1 MSNDLQTAA
10 YDQLVRRVG
19 GLLGGGSKVTET
31 LSEVFPVLELEGG
44 PVELKFLRGWRL
56 GMGSATNAA
65 VAANFLLFQ
74 IFNPVGSG
82 QIIVPT
88 RMDIWSA
95 SAQDVGYAATDVAL
109 ATSVTNEE
117 QRDTRIGVSEATVG
131 QLRTA
136 AQVGAPTASGRLTL
150 VADTVFTLT
159 DLDGVFVLAPGTGV
173 TFFTTVLNTDFNMSF
188 LWRERQALDS
198 ELNFP

>member
-31 LSEVFPVLELEGG
+31 LSEVFPVLELENT
-44 PVELKFLRGWRL
+44 PIELKFLRGWRL
-56 GMGSATNAA
+56 GMGSVNAQG
-65 VAANFLLFQ
+65 VAANFLLQQ
-74 IFNPVGSG
+74 IFNPVDSG

-88 RMDIWSA
+88 LVHIQSDTTQTIR
-95 SAQDVGYAATDVAL
+95 YAATDVIL
-109 ATSVTNEE
+109 ATQSASPE

-131 QLRTA
+131 QVRST
-136 AQVGAPTASGRLTL
+136 AQVGAVTPAGQF
-150 VADTVFTLT
+150 TVQATETFEFSNQ
-159 DLDGVFVLAPGTGV
+159 DGLFVLAPGTGV
-173 TFFTTVLNTDFNMSF
+173 TFATSQLNTSLLTSY